1 MRWTLQKKK
10 EKKGLGEGD
19 SIEQVIKDVF
29 KEKNDD
35 RGEEEK
41 KLVKEVPKRETWLSW
56 WKKQWTGAD
65 DRSTSRS

>member
-1 MRWTLQKKK
+1 M
-10 EKKGLGEGD
+10 E
-19 SIEQVIKDVF
+19 DVF

-35 RGEEEK
+35 RDEEEK

-56 WKKQWTGAD
+56 WKKQWTGDD